1 MWLFIAG
8 PYTFIY
14 KCIKNAMR
22 TYNEYTYSM
31 MSLFF
36 ISDFK

>member
-8 PYTFIY
+8 PYIY
-14 KCIKNAMR
+14 LQMYKNAMR